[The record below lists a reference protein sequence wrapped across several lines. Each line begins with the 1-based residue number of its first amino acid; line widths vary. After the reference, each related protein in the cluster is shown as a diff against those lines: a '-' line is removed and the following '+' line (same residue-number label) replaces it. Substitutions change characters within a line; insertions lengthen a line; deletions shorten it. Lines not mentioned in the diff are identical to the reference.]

1 MTYTLLDVH
10 LEYSLPRGFGFWSLT
25 SMFSILVLLL
35 GVCDRVGDN
44 GEVSLG
50 GSKVHS
56 RTRYWWSP

>member
-1 MTYTLLDVH
+1 
-10 LEYSLPRGFGFWSLT
+10 
-25 SMFSILVLLL
+25 MFSILVLLL